1 VAEETPNRSARL
13 SGAEFDREFSV
24 RRDKQV
30 SKYRTV
36 VLILIIIIVFAAV
49 AAPIAVIVFQ
59 QEASQK
65 EQQETDCAI
74 LRSEIR
80 NHEDLADIR
89 RVLGLPMG
97 PPIPEV
103 PPECDGI

>member
-1 VAEETPNRSARL
+1 VAEKTPDRSARL
-13 SGAEFDREFSV
+13 SGTEFDREFSL
-24 RRDKQV
+24 RRNNQIG
-30 SKYRTV
+30 KYRTV
-36 VLILIIIIVFAAV
+36 VLVLIVVIVFAAV

-74 LRSEIR
+74 LRSEVR
-80 NHEDLADIR
+80 THEDLADIR

-97 PPIPEV
+97 PPVPEV
-103 PPECDGI
+103 PPECDGT